1 MIIEANEVL
10 EETPIGPVDGKKR
23 QKIQQIERAHQNARS
38 SSSINNE
45 ISTAA
50 NKQADRSQ

>member
-10 EETPIGPVDGKKR
+10 EETPIRPVDGKKR
-23 QKIQQIERAHQNARS
+23 QMIQQIEGTHQNTRS

-45 ISTAA
+45 ISGTA
-50 NKQADRSQ
+50 NKQADQMQ

>member
-10 EETPIGPVDGKKR
+10 EETPIGLVDGKKR
-23 QKIQQIERAHQNARS
+23 QRIQQIQRAHQNTRS

-45 ISTAA
+45 ISTTA
-50 NKQADRSQ
+50 NKQADRMQ